1 MQSILWANEVF
12 VPFII
17 AGARAMS
24 SSIDALVGFIHGSM
38 RFLPQAFLFGKKKE
52 AMIMM
57 VGMVDSGCSKKRA
70 EMAY

>member
-24 SSIDALVGFIHGSM
+24 SSIDALVGFISRVSANCHSSII
-38 RFLPQAFLFGKKKE
+38 GKE
-52 AMIMM
+52 
-57 VGMVDSGCSKKRA
+57 RL
-70 EMAY
+70 